1 MALHAPYPTRLVV
14 PCIVRPSGIVRRVQ
28 PPRHPRS
35 QSTVATFTRA
45 SLVKGLRESAAYS
58 RRALGLVWRSS
69 RSLTLMLAAL
79 TLVVAAAPPAIAYSG
94 KVIVDEV
101 MRGSLDGTVRWVGVE
116 LALVVLQASL
126 TRGLGLVRGVLGSRL
141 GTDINVAIL
150 ERATKLDLRH
160 FEDAEF
166 YDRLSRAR
174 REASSRPMSLVT
186 EGFALVQNLLTLAGY
201 AVLLLQFSPWVVL
214 ALMVATIPATIAE
227 MRFSKATFRL
237 RNWRSPDSRR
247 LIYLEYVLANDEHAK
262 EVKLFGLGPLFLGR
276 YKDLAERF
284 HTEDAALATRRAL
297 VTTLLSL
304 LATVAFYG
312 AYGAMA
318 ILAATKRLTL
328 GNMTMYVLAFRSGQ
342 QAFQSIL
349 SGIGSIYEHNLYM
362 SNLFAYL
369 DGGDVPE
376 SSLEGG
382 KNPMPVGEADV
393 SEPRERGIRLE
404 KVSFRYPGQ
413 AKDDK
418 WVLRNVDLFIPRG
431 QSVAL
436 VGQNGAGKTTLV
448 KLVTRLYEPTEG
460 RVLLDGKDLRLWD
473 TSELLARFGVVFQD
487 FNQYQL
493 RLREN
498 VGVGSVSHLDE
509 TPRIERAV
517 ERGGAEGLVS
527 TMASGLETPLG
538 RWFQDGVELS
548 GGQWQKIALARGFM
562 REQADILVL
571 DEPTAALDAEAEH
584 AVFDRFKHLSKGRTT
599 LIISH
604 RFPTV
609 RMADRILVL
618 EKGSIAE
625 DGTHDELLAAD
636 RTYAHLYKMQAEGY
650 A

>member
-1 MALHAPYPTRLVV
+1 MKAV
-14 PCIVRPSGIVRRVQ
+14 
-28 PPRHPRS
+28 
-35 QSTVATFTRA
+35 
-45 SLVKGLRESAAYS
+45 RESAAYT
-58 RRALGLVWRSS
+58 RRAFGLVWKSS
-69 RSLTLMLAAL
+69 RSLTLALAL
-79 TLVVAAAPPAIAYSG
+79 VTLIVAAVPPAIAYTG
-94 KVIVDEV
+94 KRIVDEV
-101 MRGSLDGTVRWVGVE
+101 LKGSLDGTVRWVAVE
-116 LALVVLQASL
+116 LGLVALQASL
-126 TRGLGLVRGVLGSRL
+126 TRGLGLVRSILGSRL
-141 GTDINVAIL
+141 GTDVNVAIL
-150 ERATKLDLRH
+150 ERATALELRH
-160 FEDAEF
+160 FEDADF

-174 REASSRPMSLVT
+174 KEASSRPMSLIT
-186 EGFALVQNLLTLAGY
+186 ESFSLVQNLLTLGGY

-214 ALMVATIPATIAE
+214 ALMIATVPATIAE

-262 EVKLFGLGPLFLGR
+262 EVKLFGLGPMFLSR
-276 YKDLAERF
+276 YKELAERF
-284 HTEDAALATRRAL
+284 HTEDSKLATRRSV
-297 VTTLLSL
+297 VTTLLAL

-328 GNMTMYVLAFRSGQ
+328 GNMTMYVLAFRNGQ

-369 DGGDVPE
+369 DGTVAEEDAAKAALPMLPGGAKTAKKDEPE
-376 SSLEGG
+376 PTEL
-382 KNPMPVGEADV
+382 
-393 SEPRERGIRLE
+393 GIRLE
-404 KVSFRYPGQ
+404 NVSFRYPGQ
-413 AKDDK
+413 VKDDK
-418 WVLRNVDLFIPRG
+418 WVLRHVDLFIPHG

-460 RVLLDGKDLRLWD
+460 RVLLDGKDLRAWD
-473 TSELLARFGVVFQD
+473 RTELLARFGVVFQD

-493 RLREN
+493 KLREN
-498 VGVGSVSHLDE
+498 VGVGSVEHLE
-509 TPRIERAV
+509 EVKRIERAV
-517 ERGGAEGLVS
+517 EQGGAETLVS
-527 TMASGLETPLG
+527 GMASGIETPLG

-548 GGQWQKIALARGFM
+548 GGQWQKVALARGFM

-584 AVFDRFKHLSKGRTT
+584 AVFDRFKHLAKGRTT

-618 EKGSIAE
+618 EKGAILE
-625 DGTHDELLAAD
+625 DGTHDALLAAD
-636 RTYAHLYKMQAEGY
+636 KTYAHLYKMQAEGY
-650 A
+650 V

>member
-1 MALHAPYPTRLVV
+1 VYT
-14 PCIVRPSGIVRRVQ
+14 
-28 PPRHPRS
+28 
-35 QSTVATFTRA
+35 
-45 SLVKGLRESAAYS
+45 
-58 RRALGLVWRSS
+58 RRAFALVWRSS
-69 RSLTLMLAAL
+69 RPLTLALALL
-79 TLVVAAAPPAIAYSG
+79 TLLISAVPPSFAWAG
-94 KVIVDEV
+94 KQIVDAV
-101 MRGSLDGTVRWVGVE
+101 IAGSREATMKWVGVE
-116 LALVVLQASL
+116 LGIVVLQATL
-126 TRGLGLVRGVLGSRL
+126 TRGLGLVRSILGSRL
-141 GTDINVAIL
+141 GTDVNVAIL
-150 ERATKLDLRH
+150 ERATKLELRY
-160 FEDAEF
+160 FEDPEF

-186 EGFALVQNLLTLAGY
+186 ESFALVQNLLTLAGY
-201 AVLLLQFSPWVVL
+201 AALLLQFSVWVVL
-214 ALMVATIPATIAE
+214 ALMLATVPAIIAE

-262 EVKLFGLGPLFLGR
+262 EVKLFGLGPMFLAR
-276 YKDLAERF
+276 YKELAERF
-284 HTEDAALATRRAL
+284 HVEDSTLAARRSI

-304 LATVAFYG
+304 LATGAFY
-312 AYGAMA
+312 ASYGAMA
-318 ILAATKRLTL
+318 LLAAAGKLTL

-342 QAFQSIL
+342 SSFHSIL

-369 DGGDVPE
+369 DGTVAAEDEANAELPKAPTATALATAPE
-376 SSLEGG
+376 
-382 KNPMPVGEADV
+382 
-393 SEPRERGIRLE
+393 RELASNARALTETGTTEEGIRFE

-418 WVLRNVDLFIPRG
+418 WVLRDVDLFIPRG

-460 RVLLDGKDLRLWD
+460 RVLLDGRDLRAWD
-473 TSELLARFGVVFQD
+473 RAELLARFGVVFQD

-493 RLREN
+493 KVREN
-498 VGVGSVSHLDE
+498 VGVGSVEHLDE
-509 TPRIERAV
+509 LPRIERAV
-517 ERGGAEGLVS
+517 EQGGAHALVS
-527 TMASGLETPLG
+527 GLATGIETPLG
-538 RWFQDGVELS
+538 RWFQGGVELS
-548 GGQWQKIALARGFM
+548 GGQWQKVALARGFM

-584 AVFDRFKHLSKGRTT
+584 AVFERFKELSRGKTT

-618 EKGSIAE
+618 EGGGIAE
-625 DGTHDELLAAD
+625 DGTHDALVAAE
-636 RTYAHLYKMQAEGY
+636 RTYANLYAMQAAGY